1 MKPSP
6 GHSIRRTLFAI
17 FFALVALLVIA
28 PVLYEWSGVR
38 QNLEEQIAPIAPT
51 IVARII
57 RKPSVAPPTRLA
69 IEIIPVR
76 PRNTPTPLPPPPAAI
91 NGVPIQRIVFLS
103 DTTREHI
110 HDVYALGQSLGRNPR
125 SVSKVGDSTMVYPPF
140 LATFDAKTYRLG
152 RFAYLQP
159 TIDFAAGS
167 FGRISAAVKKGMHS
181 WSQFDPSWVA
191 LNSCG
196 PNEGP
201 LACEIRLHNPSIA
214 IIRLGANDSDLPGE
228 FERNLVSI
236 VKYCLARGIIPVLG
250 TKPDRYEGQSNII
263 NNVIRKTASAYR
275 VPLWD
280 YDLVAATVP
289 GRGLEPDLLHI
300 RWSGTRDFRSP
311 AAMQAG
317 DALEDLTALMML
329 DALRRE
335 VGADLALS
343 K

>member
-6 GHSIRRTLFAI
+6 GHSIRRTLVAI
-17 FFALVALLVIA
+17 FFALVVLFVIV
-28 PVLYEWSGVR
+28 PVIYEWSGVR
-38 QNLEEQIAPIAPT
+38 QNLEEQFAPIAPT

-57 RKPSVAPPTRLA
+57 RKRPVAPPTPIA
-69 IEIIPVR
+69 IQVIPVR
-76 PRNTPTPLPPPPAAI
+76 PRNTPTPLPPPPDGI

-103 DTTREHI
+103 VSTREHI
-110 HDVYALGQSLGRNPR
+110 RDIYALGQSLGRNPR

-167 FGRISAAVKKGMHS
+167 FGRISAAVKKGMHT

-196 PNEGP
+196 PDEGP
-201 LACEIRLHNPSIA
+201 LACEIRQHNPSIA
-214 IIRLGANDSDLPGE
+214 IIRLGANDSDVPGE

-236 VKYCLARGIIPVLG
+236 VKFCLARGIIPVLG
-250 TKPDRYEGQSNII
+250 TKPDHHEGQSNLI

-275 VPLWD
+275 IPLWD
-280 YDLVAATVP
+280 YDLVAGTVP

-300 RWSGTRDFRSP
+300 RWSGTRDFQSP
-311 AAMQAG
+311 AAMRAG

-329 DALRRE
+329 HTIRQE
-335 VGADLALS
+335 VGADLVLS